1 MLNNEADYLKFK
13 SRCNVA
19 TWFNLPSLTELNENN
34 VKIVH
39 SLEHDDTII
48 EERYLHELEN
58 ITRQFLKNITVIYSM
73 HVMNGLKTNH
83 VIHTIKA
90 I

>member
-1 MLNNEADYLKFK
+1 MNDYLQFK

-19 TWFNLPSLTELNENN
+19 SWFNIPTLKELNDNN
-34 VKIVH
+34 IKIVH
-39 SLEHDDTII
+39 SVTII

-58 ITRQFLKNITVIYSM
+58 ITRQFLKNITSIYSL
-73 HVMNGLKTNH
+73 HVMNGLATNH
-83 VIHTIKA
+83 VIHIIKA

>member
-1 MLNNEADYLKFK
+1 MLNTESDYIKFK

-19 TWFNLPSLTELNENN
+19 AWFDLPTLNELNENN

-58 ITRQFLKNITVIYSM
+58 ITRQFLKNITAIYSM
-73 HVMNGLKTNH
+73 HVLNGLKTNH